1 MAAGGTS
8 GLLAGGGRG
17 GDVDEA
23 GLVTPEAVLLGLPVA
38 SVGSRGLALVLDLLI
53 QGLTLLVLS
62 FAVSAVAG
70 GGGGWVATVVFLVV
84 LFLVLFGYPTAFETW
99 WRGRTPGKAAL
110 GLRVVTVEAGPVGF
124 RHAAIRAALGLVDFW
139 LSSGG
144 VAVLSAL
151 FTRRAQRLGDL
162 AAGTLVIREPR
173 RRQGITAMRF
183 DPPPGAEGYADRL
196 DVTGL
201 DEDDYLAVR
210 SVLVRAASLGAAAG
224 PLADQAVRAVAPRTT
239 PAPPAG
245 MPPLAVLACIAAAY
259 QRRHRGR
266 ARADVADWIWEADRI
281 PASGG
286 HRPPPTSQ

>member
-1 MAAGGTS
+1 MAAGTPTD

-17 GDVDEA
+17 GDVAEA
-23 GLVTPEAVLLGLPVA
+23 GLVTPEAVVLGLPVA

-53 QGLTLLVLS
+53 QGIALVLLS
-62 FAVSAVAG
+62 FAASAVSVFE
-70 GGGGWVATVVFLVV
+70 GGWVATVVFLLVV
-84 LFLVLFGYPTAFETW
+84 FAILFGYPAGFETL

-110 GLRVVTVEAGPVGF
+110 GLRVVTIEAGPVGF

-173 RRQGITAMRF
+173 GRRGVTAMRF
-183 DPPPGAEGYADRL
+183 EPPPGAEGYAARL

-201 DEDDYLAVR
+201 DEDDYLAIR
-210 SVLVRAASLGAAAG
+210 SVLVRAASLPPATAA
-224 PLADQAVRAVAPRTT
+224 PLADQAVRALAPRTT
-239 PAPPAG
+239 PPPPAG
-245 MPPLAVLACIAAAY
+245 MHPLAVLACLAAAY

-266 ARADVADWIWEADRI
+266 VRTDVASWIWGRSME
-281 PASGG
+281 G
-286 HRPPPTSQ
+286 